1 MTVNSVNSS
10 NNVGAS
16 TSRPSQSPAAAA
28 ANDPVAQL
36 ARTAQTG
43 SPVQQGAAMRELDQ
57 MTGNRPTSDAIA
69 RGEAPAAAQAKTDA
83 PEVCRVEVRYNPIA
97 ATANIATHAYI
108 VTTDGNSTNYFRGGP
123 TGVGFGAGSSGS
135 GASSQSSG
143 TSGGDQ
149 AERGWGTITTR
160 YGSYQPGTPDWST
173 NPRATQV
180 VQTTPGNCDSIE
192 AGFASTANAI
202 RDARVPYSPFGPNSN
217 STVRELLENNGI
229 QGVTPAANAPGWNTN
244 IPF

>member
-10 NNVGAS
+10 SNVG
-16 TSRPSQSPAAAA
+16 TTTNQPTQSQAPTA
-28 ANDPVAQL
+28 ANDQAAQL
-36 ARTAQTG
+36 ARTAQSG
-43 SPVQQGAAMRELDQ
+43 SPVEQGAAMRQLDQ
-57 MTGNRPTSDAIA
+57 MTGDRPASDAIA
-69 RGEAPAAAQAKTDA
+69 RGDTQAATQAKADA

-108 VTTDGNSTNYFRGGP
+108 VTTDNNSTNFFRGGP
-123 TGVGFGAGSSGS
+123 TGVGIGAGSSGS
-135 GASSQSSG
+135 GGSSQSSG

-160 YGSYQPGTPDWST
+160 YGAYQPGTPDWST
-173 NPRATQV
+173 NPRATQL
-180 VQTTPGNCDSIE
+180 VQTQPGNCDNIE
-192 AGFASTANAI
+192 AGFASTADAI

-229 QGVTPAANAPGWNTN
+229 QGVAPAANAPGWNTN